1 MTNTYL
7 FSKGN
12 RTIFLSSQRQAI
24 AIVQAFFS
32 KYPALVG
39 KPLFTVSPD
48 KVVIQIFYYA
58 PTERVSNVSITALG
72 DALTRA

>member
-7 FSKGN
+7 FSPAN
-12 RTIFLSSQRQAI
+12 RTQALSSQRQAI
-24 AIVQAFFS
+24 AIILAFFA

-48 KVVIQIFYYA
+48 KVIVQLFYYA
-58 PTERVSNVSITALG
+58 PTEGISDASITALG